1 MQEPLCLDGTHYAYA
16 FRPGHDSGRHRW
28 VLHLQGGAWCATESE
43 CLSRRGTGMGTSSDW
58 GYFHEPA
65 GVLSDEEEI
74 NPDMHNWN
82 VVFLPYCD
90 GSSFL
95 SDRSAP
101 LVLNGTAVYMRG
113 RWIFHSVVAHLL
125 ATKQLADAESV
136 LLTGC
141 SSGALGALLKLNV
154 LQDMLAWLAPQARV
168 LGLSD
173 AGWCSIPPGTRSCV
187 QIQ

>member
-1 MQEPLCLDGTHYAYA
+1 
-16 FRPGHDSGRHRW
+16 
-28 VLHLQGGAWCATESE
+28 
-43 CLSRRGTGMGTSSDW
+43 MGTSSDW

-125 ATKQLADAESV
+125 AIFSANTI
-136 LLTGC
+136 
-141 SSGALGALLKLNV
+141 SS
-154 LQDMLAWLAPQARV
+154 RV
-168 LGLSD
+168 RIKVGV
-173 AGWCSIPPGTRSCV
+173 GR
-187 QIQ
+187 